1 MKLYSYSSE
10 SLTFVEAKWTLA
22 KFATG
27 GILLGTVILL
37 GFMELNQSVGNTLE
51 SRSSNAISA
60 ENDILRQQLNQI
72 SPRVSKLEI
81 QLEQLRDR
89 ASGLHKLLQRRNNA
103 RDTVI
108 SFTNATVGPKLQSL
122 MAAAKCP
129 RP

>member
-27 GILLGTVILL
+27 GILLGTIILL